1 MTAPVTLLPASVRVT
16 TPVSVNRVDT
26 DSLERNLVGGSRAGS
41 HASSARAGRSRQC
54 QSKWADSTRLVHQNG
69 AACSAVSGFQRSP
82 QLSRQNLLSDQNV
95 TVMFYSCGCG
105 RGLRRDDGGASGVVS
120 DLPDERGLPIPV
132 KPSMKKYSYLQNF
145 CFAAEC
151 RPFRSDQ
158 RGVRVVTNVERN
170 CGGREDAV
178 RRAAWPRTAKS
189 CGPGAPMLRQALA
202 KLQRLRERD
211 GGKRWFTEEITYK
224 P

>member
-120 DLPDERGLPIPV
+120 DLPDERGLLIPV

-145 CFAAEC
+145 
-151 RPFRSDQ
+151 
-158 RGVRVVTNVERN
+158 
-170 CGGREDAV
+170 
-178 RRAAWPRTAKS
+178 
-189 CGPGAPMLRQALA
+189 
-202 KLQRLRERD
+202 
-211 GGKRWFTEEITYK
+211 
-224 P
+224 